1 MSVPNTPRP
10 TGSRPQGTARPQGN
24 AQPQGSAR
32 PQGNARPQ
40 GSARPQGNAYPQGR
54 RPQAAPVQRFVPQKR
69 PMLPFILICAGALV
83 LGVLL
88 QALLPNGFSLRNG
101 EVGGDGSVAT
111 VAEIEAS
118 DTVQLNE
125 VMTANGRLFRDA
137 SGRTPDWV
145 EVRNASGAPVEL
157 QGWTLARSAG
167 EKRIFVF
174 PQRTLAPGECVLVFA
189 DSTYEDGA
197 AGYQAPFSLK
207 AAGDTLMLFNPDGV
221 AVEAINIPA
230 LAQDA
235 VYRRVDGGWEVSTQF
250 TPGMENTAENYRTM
264 TEAVTPSDVVVNEV
278 MSGNTRTLAAE
289 DGQYYDYIELANLSG
304 TDVDIGG
311 WYLSD
316 DAADSMAWRIPDGT
330 VVPAN
335 GFLVFYASGKD
346 GDMHTGFRLSAEGE
360 AAVLT
365 NGRGQIVSIAGY
377 DILDADQAFSRRAD
391 GSYTTAL
398 APSPGA
404 ANEAY

>member
-24 AQPQGSAR
+24 AQ
-32 PQGNARPQ
+32 PQ

-101 EVGGDGSVAT
+101 EVAGDGSVAT

-145 EVRNASGAPVEL
+145 EVRNASARLWSCKAGRWRAVRGKAHLRLPAAHARPRRMRAGICRLYLRRRRGGLSRPLLPQGGGRHADAL
-157 QGWTLARSAG
+157 Q
-167 EKRIFVF
+167 
-174 PQRTLAPGECVLVFA
+174 P
-189 DSTYEDGA
+189 
-197 AGYQAPFSLK
+197 
-207 AAGDTLMLFNPDGV
+207 PDGV

-235 VYRRVDGGWEVSTQF
+235 VYRRVGRGLGGLH
-250 TPGMENTAENYRTM
+250 
-264 TEAVTPSDVVVNEV
+264 AVHAGHGKHGGELPDDDR
-278 MSGNTRTLAAE
+278 GRHALGRG
-289 DGQYYDYIELANLSG
+289 GQRGHVRQHAHAG
-304 TDVDIGG
+304 RRG
-311 WYLSD
+311 W
-316 DAADSMAWRIPDGT
+316 
-330 VVPAN
+330 
-335 GFLVFYASGKD
+335 
-346 GDMHTGFRLSAEGE
+346 
-360 AAVLT
+360 AVLRLHRACQPLWH
-365 NGRGQIVSIAGY
+365 GCGH
-377 DILDADQAFSRRAD
+377 RR
-391 GSYTTAL
+391 L
-398 APSPGA
+398 VP
-404 ANEAY
+404 ER